1 MAITEGNVRV
11 TEVPIVTIGDK
22 PLQHCSNELLTQT
35 FLQLLRRIDT
45 LRKENEELRNAA
57 K

>member
-1 MAITEGNVRV
+1 MEITEGNVRV
-11 TEVPIVTIGDK
+11 SAVPVVTIGDK
-22 PLQHCSNELLTQT
+22 PLQYCSNETLTQT